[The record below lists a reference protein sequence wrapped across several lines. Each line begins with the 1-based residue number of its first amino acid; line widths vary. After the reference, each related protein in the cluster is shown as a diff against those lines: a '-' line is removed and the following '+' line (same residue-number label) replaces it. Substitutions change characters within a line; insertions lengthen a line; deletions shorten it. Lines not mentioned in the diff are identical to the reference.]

1 MVIINYSKKLETL
14 NKLKMKEKEVGIMLN
29 NRRLNGMAICNRQL
43 TGNLFTNGTSASI
56 FNNNQF
62 NRIYNITLPQDIDF

>member
-29 NRRLNGMAICNRQL
+29 NRRLNGMTICNRQF
-43 TGNLFTNGTSASI
+43 GFNAAVNGRSASI